1 MSSYFAELF
10 QYDFMRRA
18 FVAILIITPLL
29 GTLGTMIVHKKMAY
43 FSDALGHSAL
53 TGIAIGVICGIKDTS
68 LSMVIFAVV
77 FAFLLNQINRK
88 NLAATDT
95 IISVFASCSTAI
107 GLAILSR
114 GGNFSKYSAI
124 LVGDILSITNRE
136 ILYLLFIFVVT
147 MVFWCF
153 ALNRLNAISI
163 HLSLAKSRNISV
175 RLVEDIFAM
184 IIALIVTLSI
194 KWIGI
199 LLINAL
205 LILPA
210 ASSRNISSNMR
221 EYHKYAILFS
231 MFSGVIGLVVSYFTN
246 VATGPMIVIVASMIY
261 FATYL
266 YGKRSR

>member
-1 MSSYFAELF
+1 
-10 QYDFMRRA
+10 
-18 FVAILIITPLL
+18 
-29 GTLGTMIVHKKMAY
+29 
-43 FSDALGHSAL
+43 
-53 TGIAIGVICGIKDTS
+53 
-68 LSMVIFAVV
+68 
-77 FAFLLNQINRK
+77 
-88 NLAATDT
+88 
-95 IISVFASCSTAI
+95 
-107 GLAILSR
+107 
-114 GGNFSKYSAI
+114 
-124 LVGDILSITNRE
+124 
-136 ILYLLFIFVVT
+136 